1 MGLFNRKR
9 DDAPVPTPAPNLGPA
24 RTVNLTKDSSG
35 SSAINL
41 SKVREDGHID
51 LAKHADK
58 AGIALSKRG
67 LAGIRAQA
75 VLVLDHSGS
84 MHADYAN
91 GKVQTLVERVLGFA
105 LQIDVDGT
113 VPVIAFDSGVH
124 PTVEVNVSNYRNVV
138 DNQIWQPRRMGTT
151 DLAKALVAVR
161 EMAKTTDE
169 PIFCAVVTDGNPDS
183 KAATTKVVCELAAYP
198 VFLKFLAIRDVPY
211 LNDLDNL
218 DDPARRLLDNVNAQ
232 SFDDPAS
239 VSDLAFADAMAAEWE
254 IWVSL
259 ATKAGVLS

>member
-1 MGLFNRKR
+1 MGLFNRKT
-9 DDAPVPTPAPNLGPA
+9 DSAPGPA
-24 RTVNLTKDSSG
+24 RTINLTKDPAG

-41 SKVREDGHID
+41 SKVRDAGHID
-51 LAKHADK
+51 LAKRADK

-84 MHADYAN
+84 MHNDYAN

-113 VPVIAFDSGVH
+113 VPVIPFDSHVH
-124 PTVEVNVSNYRNVV
+124 PTVEVTVDNYRGVV
-138 DNQIWQPRRMGTT
+138 DQRIWQNRMGTT
-151 DLAKALVAVR
+151 NLATALDAVRDLAKV
-161 EMAKTTDE
+161 TDE

-183 KAATTKVVCELAAYP
+183 RPATTKIVCELAGYP
-198 VFLKFLAIRDVPY
+198 VFVKFLAIRDVPY
-211 LNDLDNL
+211 LNEL
-218 DDPARRLLDNVNAQ
+218 DDMSPDLRLLDNVDAK

-239 VSDLAFADAMAAEWE
+239 VSDLAFADAMADEWDSW
-254 IWVSL
+254 IAA
-259 ATKAGVLS
+259 ATKAGVLA

>member
-1 MGLFNRKR
+1 MSLFSRKSE
-9 DDAPVPTPAPNLGPA
+9 PTPTSGPA
-24 RTVNLTKDSSG
+24 RTINLTKDATG

-41 SKVREDGHID
+41 SKVREAGHID
-51 LAKHADK
+51 LAKRADK

-84 MHADYAN
+84 MHADYSN

-113 VPVIAFDSGVH
+113 VPVIPFDSVLH
-124 PTVEVNVSNYRNVV
+124 PTVDVTVENYRGVV
-138 DNQIWQPRRMGTT
+138 DNQIWQPRQMGST

-161 EMAKTTDE
+161 ELAKTTDE
-169 PIFCAVVTDGNPDS
+169 PIFCVVITDGNPDS
-183 KAATTKVVCELAAYP
+183 QSAATRVVVELAGYP
-198 VFLKFLAIRDVPY
+198 VFVKFLAIRDVPY
-211 LNDLDNL
+211 LNDLDDMNPDL
-218 DDPARRLLDNVNAQ
+218 RLVDNVDAK
-232 SFDDPAS
+232 SFSDPAS
-239 VSDLAFADAMAAEWE
+239 VSDMEFADAMADEWDS
-254 IWVSL
+254 WVAA

>member
-1 MGLFNRKR
+1 MGLFNRKK
-9 DDAPVPTPAPNLGPA
+9 DETPASGPT
-24 RTVNLTKDSSG
+24 RTIKLTKDVTG
-35 SSAINL
+35 APAINL
-41 SKVREDGHID
+41 SKVREAGHID

-84 MHADYAN
+84 MHADYSN

-113 VPVIAFDSGVH
+113 VPLIAFDSYVH
-124 PTVEVNVSNYRNVV
+124 PTVEVNIGNYRNVV

-151 DLAKALVAVR
+151 DLAQALVAVR

-183 KAATTKVVCELAAYP
+183 KAATTKVVCELASYP
-198 VFLKFLAIRDVPY
+198 VFLKFLAIRDVPVPY

-218 DDPARRLLDNVNAQ
+218 DDPALRLLDNVNAQ
-232 SFDDPAS
+232 SFNDPAS
-239 VSDLAFADAMAAEWE
+239 VSDMAFADAMAAEWDS
-254 IWVSL
+254 WVSL

>member
-1 MGLFNRKR
+1 MSLFNRKSN
-9 DDAPVPTPAPNLGPA
+9 DPTGPA
-24 RTVNLTKDSSG
+24 RTIHLTKDATG

-41 SKVREDGHID
+41 SKVRDAGHID
-51 LAKHADK
+51 LAKRADK

-113 VPVIAFDSGVH
+113 VPVIPFDSFVH
-124 PTVEVNVSNYRNVV
+124 DAVEVTVDNYRGVV
-138 DNQIWQPRRMGTT
+138 DNQIWRQNRMGTT
-151 DLAKALVAVR
+151 DLASALSAVR
-161 EMAKTTDE
+161 NLAATTDE
-169 PIFCAVVTDGNPDS
+169 PIFCVVVTDGDPDS
-183 KAATTKVVCELAAYP
+183 QSATTKIVCELASYP
-198 VFLKFLAIRDVPY
+198 VFLKFLAIRNVPY
-211 LNDLDNL
+211 LDSLDNMGT
-218 DDPARRLLDNVNAQ
+218 DQRLLDNVNAK
-232 SFDDPAS
+232 SFADPAS
-239 VSDLAFADAMAAEWE
+239 VSDLEFADAMADEWDL
-254 IWVSL
+254 WVAA